1 MEVAYYD
8 SYDKELLFCMG
19 VWYLQP
25 TYYLNSFINALTMDT
40 TMDASIRNPNP
51 IFYMIDTTGGFC
63 WILVE
68 KWLMV
73 SKNNSK

>member
-1 MEVAYYD
+1 MLSVAYYD

-25 TYYLNSFINALTMDT
+25 TYYLSSFINTLTMDT

-51 IFYMIDTTGGFC
+51 IFYMIEATCSSLLIPYDSQLLSVCTQ
-63 WILVE
+63 
-68 KWLMV
+68 
-73 SKNNSK
+73 